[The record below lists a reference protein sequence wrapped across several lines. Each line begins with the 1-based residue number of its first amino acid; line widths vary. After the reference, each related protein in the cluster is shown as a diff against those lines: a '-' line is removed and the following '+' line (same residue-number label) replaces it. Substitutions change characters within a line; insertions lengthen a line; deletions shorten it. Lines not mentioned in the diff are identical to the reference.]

1 MLYFCYLSNVPT
13 EFRNIQCWR
22 RTIPKLRDTVC
33 SFKKCHGLGKDL
45 PNDIKNF
52 RSGF

>member
-22 RTIPKLRDTVC
+22 RTIPKLHDTVC
-33 SFKKCHGLGKDL
+33 SFKKCHGLDKNL
-45 PNDIKNF
+45 LNDIKNF